1 MLRNSAA
8 VETSLKVVNVVGI
21 LDQTHGSQM
30 VMVNGRKEKRCSLLP
45 SMTCEEHFK
54 IADYAFTNGHA
65 GTKGFQQILVNVWNM
80 EGKKPGKPVHNP
92 GGEGYIKIVEEA
104 LKKIDGSTVGK
115 LEYDAFM
122 AQMDAA
128 KAFQDKGQLSKAIDL
143 LVKAAAHPS
152 DRLAPL
158 ADQRVRELNEQG
170 SGKVSEAETQATKDV
185 AKAKM
190 ILKEVIRDYA
200 PLDCSKRAAEVLKRL
215 NEKK

>member
-1 MLRNSAA
+1 VLRSSAA
-8 VETSLKVVNVVGI
+8 IESSLKVVNVVGI
-21 LDQTHGSQM
+21 LDQTHGGQM

-45 SMTCEEHFK
+45 MMTCEEHFK
-54 IADYAFTNGHA
+54 IADYAFTNGHV

-80 EGKKPGKPVHNP
+80 EGRKPQKPVHNP
-92 GGEGYIKIVEEA
+92 GGEGYVKIVEDA
-104 LKKIDGSTVGK
+104 LKKLDGSTVGK

-128 KAFQDKGQLSKAIDL
+128 KSLQDKGHLPKAIEI

-152 DRLAPL
+152 PRLAPL

-170 SGKVSEAETQATKDV
+170 SGRVSEAETQATKDV

-200 PLDCSKRAAEVLKRL
+200 PLDCSQRAAEVLKRL

>member
-1 MLRNSAA
+1 M
-8 VETSLKVVNVVGI
+8 TSIVVTYDVV
-21 LDQTHGSQM
+21 
-30 VMVNGRKEKRCSLLP
+30 VSL
-45 SMTCEEHFK
+45 K

-65 GTKGFQQILVNVWNM
+65 GSKGFQQILVNVWNM
-80 EGKKPGKPVHNP
+80 DGKKPGKPVHNP

-104 LKKIDGSTVGK
+104 LKKIDGTTVGK

-128 KAFQDKGQLSKAIDL
+128 KAFQDKGHLSKAIDL

-152 DRLAPL
+152 GRLAPL